1 MNTFLLP
8 HDIGEILNLLTDSE
22 AGQIIKAVF
31 DYEINSVEPEFSDRT
46 MQIVFFDIK
55 RFLDSNRENYEKV
68 CRRRSES
75 AKKRW
80 VGHSESSNESSKMQ
94 KDANACNCIQ
104 TDAFAGNSNN
114 NSNSNCNSNSDSNC
128 NSNTEQTS
136 LQKSTDTYT
145 DKKAYGIFGNV
156 YLTEEEYSH
165 LTKDSEDAQRRID
178 SFSAYMRSSGKE
190 YNDHYARLISW
201 NCYDYGINTASLKKA
216 DKKQPGERR
225 EPTFDVSEFTKKALN
240 IKYVPPEE

>member
-1 MNTFLLP
+1 MKTFLLP

-31 DYEINSVEPEFSDRT
+31 DYEINQAEPEFSDRT

-80 VGHSESSNESSKMQ
+80 VGHSESSDESSQMQ

-104 TDAFAGNSNN
+104 MDAFAGNSNN

-156 YLTEEEYSH
+156 YLSEEEYG
-165 LTKDSEDAQRRID
+165 LLIKDFEDAKRRID
-178 SFSAYMRSSGKE
+178 SFSAYMRSSGKG
-190 YNDHYARLISW
+190 YNDHYARLLSW
-201 NCYDYGINTASLKKA
+201 NCYDGEPYSAPHTAKA
-216 DKKQPGERR
+216 KKQPGERR